1 MIRLLQIE
9 LRKALRFK
17 AIWWLSLLYFGVMA
31 ALLFG
36 IEAFINEVVS
46 DAGSNLPITIPGV
59 SLYSFPGI
67 WHNLAYLSSFL
78 KIFMAIIGIILVT
91 NEYNYKTIKQQVL
104 HGLTRAE
111 MFWAKVL
118 LNMTIALFATFVLAT
133 ISTILGISHTETIT
147 WANFTKKL
155 SFLLAYFYEVFAYIS
170 MGFMIA
176 TLVHRS
182 GFAIGILMLYAFII
196 DPIADYKLP
205 DGWGDFLP
213 AHAIG
218 QVIQIPNSQLMRL
231 FGIEFQE
238 YVAMRDIL
246 ISGMWILIFHGI
258 VFWYYKK
265 KDL

>member
-1 MIRLLQIE
+1 MFRLLHIE
-9 LRKALRFK
+9 LKKALKFK
-17 AIWWLSLLYFGVMA
+17 AIWWLALLYFGVMA

-46 DAGSNLPITIPGV
+46 DAGNNLPITIPGV
-59 SLYSFPGI
+59 SLYSFPNV
-67 WHNLAYLSSFL
+67 WHNLTYLASFL

-104 HGLTRAE
+104 HGLTRYE

-133 ISTILGISHTETIT
+133 IATILGFSHTETIT
-147 WANFTKKL
+147 WANFTKKI
-155 SFLLAYFYEVFAYIS
+155 SFLLAYFYEIFAYLS
-170 MGFMIA
+170 MALMIA

-205 DGWGDFLP
+205 DGWGEFLP
-213 AHAIG
+213 AQAIG
-218 QVIQIPNSQLMRL
+218 HVIQIPNSQLMKL

-238 YVAMRDIL
+238 YVAIKDL
-246 ISGMWILIFHGI
+246 LLSGIWILIFHGI
-258 VFWYYKK
+258 VLWYYKK